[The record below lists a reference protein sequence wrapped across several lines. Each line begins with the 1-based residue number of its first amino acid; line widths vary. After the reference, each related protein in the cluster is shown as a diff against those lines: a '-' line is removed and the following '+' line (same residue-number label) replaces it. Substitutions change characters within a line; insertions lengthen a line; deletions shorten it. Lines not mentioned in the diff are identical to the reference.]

1 LNLLKARA
9 QPKLL
14 KKLKKV
20 NNMHSIIKNEFN
32 AHLNS
37 SQQTLENIG
46 LNIEIAAKICID
58 SLKKGNKILIFG
70 NGGSAADAQ
79 HIAAEIVGRY
89 KVERKGLPAVALTT
103 DTSVLTSI
111 GNDFGFEHL
120 FDRQVQALANKNDVL
135 IGISTGGTSKNVISA
150 LKLGKSNGCKVIG
163 FSGKSG
169 GDFNNICDINLVV
182 ASEDTPRIQ
191 EIHIL
196 IGHIICHLIDQSFIT
211 SI

>member
-1 LNLLKARA
+1 M
-9 QPKLL
+9 Q
-14 KKLKKV
+14 
-20 NNMHSIIKNEFN
+20 SIIKNEFN
-32 AHLNS
+32 EHLNS

-46 LNIEIAAKICID
+46 INIEIAAKICID
-58 SLKKGNKILIFG
+58 SLKVGNKILIFG

-89 KVERKGLPAVALTT
+89 KVERKGLPAIALTT
-103 DTSVLTSI
+103 DTSILTSI

-120 FDRQVQALANKNDVL
+120 FDRQVQALSNKGDVL

-196 IGHIICHLIDQSFIT
+196 IGHIICHLIDQAFIT

>member
-1 LNLLKARA
+1 M
-9 QPKLL
+9 Q
-14 KKLKKV
+14 
-20 NNMHSIIKNEFN
+20 SIIKNEFN

-37 SQQTLENIG
+37 SQKTLENIS
-46 LNIEIAAKICID
+46 LNIEIAAKICVD
-58 SLKKGNKILIFG
+58 CLKKGNKILIFG

-89 KVERKGLPAVALTT
+89 KVERKGLPAIALTT

-196 IGHIICHLIDQSFIT
+196 IGHIICHLIDQAFIT